1 MSSVSDGGRA
11 RRRRV
16 EGNIVAAVVG
26 VVGRRELEGKIS
38 CCCPCSCAA
47 TAAVV
52 AGLVSQGRDPGR
64 DLAPVSMSRDVVE
77 TRWCIVKW

>member
-1 MSSVSDGGRA
+1 VSSVSDGGRA

-26 VVGRRELEGKIS
+26 EVGRRELEGKIS

-52 AGLVSQGRDPGR
+52 SGLVSRGRGRER
-64 DLAPVSMSRDVVE
+64 DLAPVKMSRNVVE
-77 TRWCIVKW
+77 TRWCIVRW

>member
-26 VVGRRELEGKIS
+26 RRELEGKIS

-47 TAAVV
+47 TAAAVS
-52 AGLVSQGRDPGR
+52 GLVSRGRGRER
-64 DLAPVSMSRDVVE
+64 DLAPVKMSRDVVE
-77 TRWCIVKW
+77 TRWCIVRW

>member
-1 MSSVSDGGRA
+1 VSSVSDGGRA

-26 VVGRRELEGKIS
+26 GVGRRELEGKIS
-38 CCCPCSCAA
+38 CCPCSCA

-52 AGLVSQGRDPGR
+52 SGLVSRGRGRER
-64 DLAPVSMSRDVVE
+64 DLAPAKMSRNVVE
-77 TRWCIVKW
+77 TRWCIVRW